1 MNGWEVCGRTQ
12 RGQRTRPRALTDEKI
27 DVTSNTVRYV
37 RLAADYSHR
46 LHARRRMLHSMS
58 TTVEPSSERSAA
70 EVNEEIRALWLRS
83 GGTLSVEQREE
94 YQRLVMEWASAPEH
108 AA

>member
-1 MNGWEVCGRTQ
+1 
-12 RGQRTRPRALTDEKI
+12 
-27 DVTSNTVRYV
+27 
-37 RLAADYSHR
+37 
-46 LHARRRMLHSMS
+46 MLHNMS

-83 GGTLSVEQREE
+83 GGTLSVEQRAE
-94 YQRLVMEWASAPEH
+94 YQRLVLEWANAAPESVN

>member
-1 MNGWEVCGRTQ
+1 M
-12 RGQRTRPRALTDEKI
+12 
-27 DVTSNTVRYV
+27 TSNTVRYV

>member
-1 MNGWEVCGRTQ
+1 
-12 RGQRTRPRALTDEKI
+12 
-27 DVTSNTVRYV
+27 
-37 RLAADYSHR
+37 
-46 LHARRRMLHSMS
+46 MLHSMS
-58 TTVEPSSERSAA
+58 TPVEAVSERSAA

-94 YQRLVMEWASAPEH
+94 YRRLVLEWAAAAPERSE

>member
-1 MNGWEVCGRTQ
+1 
-12 RGQRTRPRALTDEKI
+12 
-27 DVTSNTVRYV
+27 
-37 RLAADYSHR
+37 
-46 LHARRRMLHSMS
+46 MLHTMS

-70 EVNEEIRALWLRS
+70 EVNEEIRALWHRS

-94 YQRLVMEWASAPEH
+94 YQRLVLEWAAAVPERAK